1 MGARTPPPQLVLTSP
16 GKTPGQGLAK
26 ADPNPTG
33 SEHCLEIVE
42 GEADLL
48 SIHALET
55 TTPMLREDATT
66 TTTSCTNIEKSN
78 LNTNQERKRKLNSQV
93 SQQYLKAQN

>member
-1 MGARTPPPQLVLTSP
+1 LPKLF
-16 GKTPGQGLAK
+16 
-26 ADPNPTG
+26 
-33 SEHCLEIVE
+33 SENSLEIVE

-66 TTTSCTNIEKSN
+66 LTTLCTNIEKYN
-78 LNTNQERKRKLNSQV
+78 LKTNQEKGIKLTSVPTSFSAVFESTKRNPWHLIKKRGSIPDGLVQTR
-93 SQQYLKAQN
+93 L